1 MAYGNVVLINSGNI
15 YLSTGGNPRFS
26 VRSGGEVRLDQL
38 SAIGWSGT
46 LNNTNAALDVSLYR
60 DAAGVMGLRGSSTTT
75 PGAMS
80 FYTYGA
86 SPPAAPAAS
95 IVRLYADTSG
105 GKIRLMAIFPSG
117 VAQQIA
123 IEP

>member
-1 MAYGNVVLINSGNI
+1 MGSTTSIEWTSG
-15 YLSTGGNPRFS
+15 
-26 VRSGGEVRLDQL
+26 
-38 SAIGWSGT
+38 SAG
-46 LNNTNAALDVSLYR
+46 AASDTILRR
-60 DAAGVMGLRGSSTTT
+60 DAAGVMGLRGANTTT
-75 PGAMS
+75 AAAMS

-86 SPPAAPAAS
+86 SPPTAPAAS

-105 GKIRLMAIFPSG
+105 GKIRLMAVFPTG